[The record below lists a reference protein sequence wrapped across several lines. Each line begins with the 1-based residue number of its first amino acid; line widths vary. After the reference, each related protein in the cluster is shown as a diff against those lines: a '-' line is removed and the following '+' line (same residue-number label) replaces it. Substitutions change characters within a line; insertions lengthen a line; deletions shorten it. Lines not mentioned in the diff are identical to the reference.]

1 MKNLFSYLTIIIM
14 IFSLVACG
22 TQADMES
29 PSEDTST
36 FQQNPESTESS
47 EKMQN
52 REGNS
57 VKTDLPEG
65 TAVFDLENG
74 TVMLN
79 SGYEMPIIGL
89 GTYRLSDSECEN
101 SVYHALLY
109 GGRLI
114 DTARIYGNEAAV
126 GRGIQRAIDEGICT
140 REEIFVTTKM
150 WIDDYDD
157 GDAAIDASLE
167 RLGVDYI
174 DLMILRWHLQAGNIA
189 IPGSS
194 NPDHILENLSIL
206 DFSLSDEEMK
216 QLTDLDKNER
226 LGDW

>member
-1 MKNLFSYLTIIIM
+1 MKKLFYFLIFIIM

-22 TQADMES
+22 TRADAES
-29 PSEDTST
+29 PSGDTST

-57 VKTDLPEG
+57 VKTDLPEA

-89 GTYRLSDSECEN
+89 GTFRLSDSECEN

-126 GRGIQRAIDEGICT
+126 
-140 REEIFVTTKM
+140 
-150 WIDDYDD
+150 
-157 GDAAIDASLE
+157 
-167 RLGVDYI
+167 
-174 DLMILRWHLQAGNIA
+174 
-189 IPGSS
+189 
-194 NPDHILENLSIL
+194 
-206 DFSLSDEEMK
+206 
-216 QLTDLDKNER
+216 
-226 LGDW
+226 